1 MRQIRFRPGA
11 FLVPGLLC
19 LAVPADAQSPP
30 ATAGVPAP
38 LPAPADDV
46 PRVSVEEALER
57 ALRMHPD
64 LALTEADVRIA
75 EGESLRART
84 PLYNPE
90 ISADFGRAT
99 AEGRRATDYE
109 AGVEQVIEL
118 GGKRGKRVSAATA
131 RLEAARSR
139 RLLSRSLLALRVRRA
154 YVLAVLSGQ
163 RLVAAR
169 EAETIA
175 NTLKSFADQRL
186 ELGAGTRLEVNV
198 ASAARG
204 RAIAERLAA
213 QQAVRAS
220 RAELAAAVGDPAVPA
235 LAPATET
242 LAFPA
247 ALLSEEE
254 FIRRALATRGDL
266 AAAAAEITA
275 AEAELALARALAVP
289 DVAARVGTAREG
301 LDDERSNS
309 VGVTVSVPIFNRN
322 QGGRAV
328 AQAQLDR
335 ARVAETAL
343 RQAVERDARVAFARY
358 RAAREAQEAYD
369 RDVVDKLAENLALAW
384 ESFRAGKIGL
394 LEFNA
399 VRRDLV
405 ETRRAFLEALAEV
418 VEARAAADAAAGGP
432 WE

>member
-1 MRQIRFRPGA
+1 MRLGA
-11 FLVPGLLC
+11 FLLPALVC
-19 LAVPADAQSPP
+19 LAARSDAQSQPP
-30 ATAGVPAP
+30 PVDT
-38 LPAPADDV
+38 V
-46 PRVSVEEALER
+46 PRVSMEEALER

-64 LALTEADVRIA
+64 LALSEADVRIA

-90 ISADFGRAT
+90 VFADYGRASADD
-99 AEGRRATDYE
+99 GRRASDFD

-118 GGKRGKRVSAATA
+118 GGKRGKRVSAAMA

-154 YVLAVLSGQ
+154 YVLAALAGQ
-163 RLVAAR
+163 RLTAAG

-220 RAELAAAVGDPAVPA
+220 RAELAAAVGDPAVPE

-247 ALLSEEE
+247 AIVSEDE

-266 AAAAAEITA
+266 VAAAAEIRA
-275 AEAELALARALAVP
+275 AEAEVALAGALAVP
-289 DVAARVGTAREG
+289 DIAARVGTAREG
-301 LDDERSNS
+301 LDGERSAS
-309 VGVTVSVPIFNRN
+309 VGVSFSVPILNRN
-322 QGGRAV
+322 QGGKAV

-343 RQAVERDARVAFARY
+343 RQAVERDARVAFGRY

-369 RDVVDKLAENLALAW
+369 RDVVDKLADNLALAW

-418 VEARAAADAAAGGP
+418 VEARAAADAAVGGP